1 MITSF
6 RFVPLA
12 LCLATFG
19 VLTAC
24 QPKEETTTTPPE
36 TVAVDETP
44 VADDTNTPAE
54 APVSEAPEPTENSVL
69 DSNVYK
75 DYVKSM
81 DSMHAEMMIAADY
94 KDPDVAFAK
103 GMLGHHRGAIDM
115 AKLQLKYGSNSE
127 LTALAEQ
134 MIDTQQREIDI
145 LKKWLASHLD
155 SVNPK
160 PNTEA
165 MQQDYAENMRI
176 MHYAMAQG
184 MSDPIPDLAFARSML
199 AHHIGAIEMAKS
211 ELEYGSDEEMRALA
225 QDIIDVQLKEVAD
238 MLYLIAQIESASP
251 VVAADDFD
259 PSTQVTGEDMPMDEH
274 AAHMGATDT
283 DSDKPAAA
291 Q

>member
-6 RFVPLA
+6 RFAPLA
-12 LCLATFG
+12 LCLATAAA
-19 VLTAC
+19 LSAC
-24 QPKEETTTTPPE
+24 QPKEEATTTSPE

-44 VADDTNTPAE
+44 ATEDTTAPTDDPA
-54 APVSEAPEPTENSVL
+54 SETPEPAQDSVL
-69 DSNVYK
+69 DTDVYK
-75 DYVKSM
+75 DYVQSM
-81 DSMHAEMMIAADY
+81 EKMHTEMMIAADY

-127 LTALAEQ
+127 LTALAQ
-134 MIDTQQREIDI
+134 QVIDTQQGEIDI

-165 MQQDYAENMRI
+165 MQQDYAESMRI
-176 MHYAMAQG
+176 MHYSMEQG
-184 MSDPIPDLAFARSML
+184 MSDPTPDLAFARSML

-211 ELEYGSDEEMRALA
+211 ELKYGTDEEMRSLA
-225 QDIIDVQLKEVAD
+225 QTIIDAQLKEVAD
-238 MLYLIAQIESASP
+238 MLYLIATIESASP
-251 VVAADDFD
+251 VVAADDVD
-259 PSTQVTGEDMPMDEH
+259 PNTQVTSDDMPMDEH
-274 AAHMGATDT
+274 AAHMAADA
-283 DSDKPAAA
+283 DNDKPASA